1 MKAIFRMKLNKYQNK
16 TILKLG
22 NISNRFL
29 MRQRIL
35 LSDRFLCEAT
45 GITIWLLMWI
55 LYVCTEERNK
65 RLCFESVPL
74 STISSRLTHHPPP
87 TYNAGNGRH
96 KRAYPAE
103 SKEAQRAGYN
113 SGDILFNSSLSVLQ

>member
-1 MKAIFRMKLNKYQNK
+1 MKALFRMKLNKYQNK

-45 GITIWLLMWI
+45 GVLLSMPFSFIGAFLAILITGKTLNIFTFIGLILLMGLVKKNAI
-55 LYVCTEERNK
+55 LLVDYTNT
-65 RLCFESVPL
+65 L
-74 STISSRLTHHPPP
+74 
-87 TYNAGNGRH
+87 
-96 KRAYPAE
+96 RA
-103 SKEAQRAGYN
+103 S
-113 SGDILFNSSLSVLQ
+113 

>member
-45 GITIWLLMWI
+45 GGPIYQNKHSVIYNIKLMNNMI
-55 LYVCTEERNK
+55 L
-65 RLCFESVPL
+65 
-74 STISSRLTHHPPP
+74 
-87 TYNAGNGRH
+87 
-96 KRAYPAE
+96 
-103 SKEAQRAGYN
+103 
-113 SGDILFNSSLSVLQ
+113 